1 MSKVTG
7 PLEVIDYCANP
18 SCGAEIMF
26 GQRVVKLGKDF
37 YCGINCLCDGI
48 GAEVIKADDNLE
60 GGGAA
65 EHENDPT
72 G

>member
-18 SCGAEIMF
+18 ECQGEIMF
-26 GQRVVKLGKDF
+26 GQRVVRFGKDL
-37 YCGINCLCDGI
+37 YCGNICLCQGI
-48 GAEVIKADDNLE
+48 GAVVIEADDLE
-60 GGGAA
+60 RGDAA
-65 EHENDPT
+65 KHENDPT

>member
-18 SCGAEIMF
+18 KCQGDIYF
-26 GQRVVKLGKDF
+26 GQKAIKHGKDL
-37 YCGINCLCDGI
+37 YCGNHCLCEGI
-48 GAEVIKADDNLE
+48 GAVVIEADDSRE
-60 GGGAA
+60 GGGAT
-65 EHENDPT
+65 EHENDLT